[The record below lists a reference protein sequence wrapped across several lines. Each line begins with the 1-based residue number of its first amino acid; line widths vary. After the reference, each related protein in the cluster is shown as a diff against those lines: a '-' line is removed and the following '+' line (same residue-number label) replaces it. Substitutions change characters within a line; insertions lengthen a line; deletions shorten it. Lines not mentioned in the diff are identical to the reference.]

1 MKFLLNKIFNL
12 QNMNINISKTYEEMS
27 RQAANDLLDFL
38 SSVQD
43 PLLCTASGDSPKGLY
58 QELQKRVHEKGIDVS
73 DWKFLSLD
81 EWSGMNENDEGS
93 CRFHLNND
101 LFDPLNV
108 DKNQITF
115 FDGKAQKPQEECERI
130 EKFILENRGIDISV
144 IGLGLNGHVGMNEPG
159 TSATSR
165 THVSEIHPVTQ
176 QAGQKYFIKERN
188 LTHGLT
194 LGIQNL
200 MESKFVMLLV
210 SGKKKAEMVKKVVE
224 EEITNEIPASFLRNH
239 PNFYLYLDLDA
250 SSNLQLMKD
259 V

>member
-1 MKFLLNKIFNL
+1 
-12 QNMNINISKTYEEMS
+12 MNISISKTYEEMS
-27 RQAANDLLDFL
+27 RKAANDLLDFL
-38 SSVQD
+38 SSVQY

-58 QELQKRVHEKGIDVS
+58 QELKKKVHEKGIDVS

-81 EWSGMNENDEGS
+81 EWSGMNANDEGS

-101 LFDPLNV
+101 LFNPLNL
-108 DKNQITF
+108 DKDQITF
-115 FDGKAQKPQEECERI
+115 FDGKAQKPDEECERI
-130 EKFILENRGIDISV
+130 EKLISENGGIDVSV
-144 IGLGLNGHVGMNEPG
+144 VGLGLNGHVGMNEPG
-159 TSATSR
+159 TSAASR
-165 THVSEIHPVTQ
+165 THVAEIHPVTQ
-176 QAGQKYFIKERN
+176 QTGQKYFTNERN

-224 EEITNEIPASFLRNH
+224 EEITNEVPASLLKNH

-250 SSNLQLMKD
+250 SSNLQIMKN

>member
-1 MKFLLNKIFNL
+1 
-12 QNMNINISKTYEEMS
+12 
-27 RQAANDLLDFL
+27 
-38 SSVQD
+38 
-43 PLLCTASGDSPKGLY
+43 
-58 QELQKRVHEKGIDVS
+58 
-73 DWKFLSLD
+73 
-81 EWSGMNENDEGS
+81 
-93 CRFHLNND
+93 
-101 LFDPLNV
+101 
-108 DKNQITF
+108 
-115 FDGKAQKPQEECERI
+115 
-130 EKFILENRGIDISV
+130 
-144 IGLGLNGHVGMNEPG
+144 MNEPG